1 MMPLPD
7 NKVEADIARKTMD
20 DFAQRTGIDENT
32 GDTSQRYLWTDAFA
46 VQSFFGLSHIYAS
59 DKNFNRALNLIEMV
73 HEHLGKHHPKD
84 ERTGWISG
92 LPEKEGE
99 KHPTIAGLRIGK
111 KLPERDR
118 SEPFNDRLEWER
130 DGQYF
135 HYITRWI
142 TALLQAEQET
152 EDKQYGVWA
161 AELMKATEKFFY
173 KTERNIRMYWKMNV
187 DLTRPLVTSMGAH
200 DPLEGYICAKSISDV
215 LPEKANDLIGIT
227 RDLEMICKGRD
238 WSTTDA
244 LGIGSLLLN
253 AVRSAILS
261 SGGVHL
267 IEGVRPEQLL
277 TDALSGLHTYATQ
290 MYSPNQPPEYRLAFR
305 ECGLSLG
312 LRVLTEPKDKS
323 SELNLDVT
331 KRFNPLAEDI
341 EIFWVDPV
349 NQNAS
354 TWTNHLDINEVS
366 LASSLIAKVYPNSFY

>member
-1 MMPLPD
+1 MPLPD

-73 HEHLGKHHPKD
+73 HEHLGKHRPKD

-152 EDKQYGVWA
+152 EDKQ
-161 AELMKATEKFFY
+161 
-173 KTERNIRMYWKMNV
+173 
-187 DLTRPLVTSMGAH
+187 
-200 DPLEGYICAKSISDV
+200 
-215 LPEKANDLIGIT
+215 
-227 RDLEMICKGRD
+227 
-238 WSTTDA
+238 
-244 LGIGSLLLN
+244 
-253 AVRSAILS
+253 
-261 SGGVHL
+261 
-267 IEGVRPEQLL
+267 
-277 TDALSGLHTYATQ
+277 
-290 MYSPNQPPEYRLAFR
+290 MYSPDQPPEYRLAFR

-331 KRFNPLAEDI
+331 KRSNPLAEDI

>member
-1 MMPLPD
+1 MTTKEDMIMRQLQGRDISDPDVIDAMRNIDRENFIPENMQQHAYDDGPLPIGRGQTISQPYI
-7 NKVEADIARKTMD
+7 VAYM
-20 DFAQRTGIDENT
+20 AQLLDLEK
-32 GDTSQRYLWTDAFA
+32 
-46 VQSFFGLSHIYAS
+46 SHIVLEVGTGCGYNAAVLSKIVSHVYAS

-152 EDKQYGVWA
+152 EDKQ
-161 AELMKATEKFFY
+161 
-173 KTERNIRMYWKMNV
+173 
-187 DLTRPLVTSMGAH
+187 
-200 DPLEGYICAKSISDV
+200 
-215 LPEKANDLIGIT
+215 
-227 RDLEMICKGRD
+227 
-238 WSTTDA
+238 
-244 LGIGSLLLN
+244 
-253 AVRSAILS
+253 
-261 SGGVHL
+261 
-267 IEGVRPEQLL
+267 
-277 TDALSGLHTYATQ
+277 

-305 ECGLSLG
+305 ECVLSLG

-366 LASSLIAKVYPNSFY
+366 LASSLIAKVYPHSFY